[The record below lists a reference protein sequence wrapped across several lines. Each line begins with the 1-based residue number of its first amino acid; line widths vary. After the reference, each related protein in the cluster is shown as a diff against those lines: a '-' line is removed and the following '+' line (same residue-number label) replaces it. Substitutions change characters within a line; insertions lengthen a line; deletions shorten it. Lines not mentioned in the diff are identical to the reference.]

1 MMVFRLLQNR
11 GLHSYARYD
20 FYCWRRGAGHTI
32 AALAF
37 AHPIARAFVAA
48 FLHSVALCPAAPCF
62 IMR

>member
-1 MMVFRLLQNR
+1 MHAMF
-11 GLHSYARYD
+11 
-20 FYCWRRGAGHTI
+20 FCWERGAGHTI
-32 AALAF
+32 VAVAF